1 MKRIWL
7 IVFAFT
13 LSFCAFA
20 QENNLSIDAD
30 FLTRGE
36 IRSGGLPVSNEEGAV
51 NKDFASFILERTLIG
66 LNYDRKNFSSKVMAQ
81 HSGTWGSSE
90 GGSFNVY
97 EAWVQMSSDKGFFAK
112 VGRQNLSY
120 DDQRIFG
127 ADDWAMTARSHDV
140 LKAGYEGHNHKIHLF
155 AAFNQNTANINGGT
169 YYSGGVQPYKAME
182 ALWYHYDIPKTKI
195 GVSLIFMN
203 AAMQGGEKDEPNEK
217 TYQQQLMG
225 GFLSYRP
232 KKLNAEAAYYHQM
245 GKSEG
250 GLPIDAWM
258 MSYKAIYSPSVKWSF
273 TSGYDY
279 LSGDADFATPYHGQI
294 GMIQHKTIKGFSSLY
309 GSHHKFY
316 GAMDFFYGKW

>member
-36 IRSGGLPVSNEEGAV
+36 IRSGGLPVSNEEGSV

-203 AAMQGGEKDEPNEK
+203 AAMQGGEKGEA
-217 TYQQQLMG
+217 
-225 GFLSYRP
+225 RP
-232 KKLNAEAAYYHQM
+232 GKAA
-245 GKSEG
+245 
-250 GLPIDAWM
+250 
-258 MSYKAIYSPSVKWSF
+258 F
-273 TSGYDY
+273 
-279 LSGDADFATPYHGQI
+279 GDAQVKERRVHARLTASFRF
-294 GMIQHKTIKGFSSLY
+294 KK
-309 GSHHKFY
+309 
-316 GAMDFFYGKW
+316 

>member
-97 EAWVQMSSDKGFFAK
+97 EAWSRCPPTKGSS
-112 VGRQNLSY
+112 
-120 DDQRIFG
+120 QR
-127 ADDWAMTARSHDV
+127 
-140 LKAGYEGHNHKIHLF
+140 
-155 AAFNQNTANINGGT
+155 
-169 YYSGGVQPYKAME
+169 
-182 ALWYHYDIPKTKI
+182 
-195 GVSLIFMN
+195 
-203 AAMQGGEKDEPNEK
+203 
-217 TYQQQLMG
+217 
-225 GFLSYRP
+225 
-232 KKLNAEAAYYHQM
+232 
-245 GKSEG
+245 
-250 GLPIDAWM
+250 
-258 MSYKAIYSPSVKWSF
+258 
-273 TSGYDY
+273 
-279 LSGDADFATPYHGQI
+279 
-294 GMIQHKTIKGFSSLY
+294 
-309 GSHHKFY
+309 
-316 GAMDFFYGKW
+316 